1 MALSPLPTLQWGEGA
16 QTRTLASG
24 VNRLPHLVSGITLGL
39 LFGLIALGF
48 MLILGLMEQINLA
61 HGSLFALGAY
71 FAYATSA
78 PRLPLPPALPPAGAG
93 GPPRW
98 RFARA
103 VLLAPILVAPFGL
116 AIERL
121 MRRTYGRDPLYGLL

>member
-16 QTRTLASG
+16 QTRTLAS
-24 VNRLPHLVSGITLGL
+24 VLNLLPHLVNGITLGL

-71 FAYATSA
+71 FAYAIAT
-78 PRLPLPPALPPAGAG
+78 PWLPLPPGLVEVWAGVPLA
-93 GPPRW
+93 W
-98 RFARA
+98 RFAA
-103 VLLAPILVAPFGL
+103 ALLIAPVLVAPFGVVL
-116 AIERL
+116 E
-121 MRRTYGRDPLYGLL
+121 